1 MDKFPFLIGWNFR
14 NLHDKNDVFE
24 VLYKKSSINMQA
36 MGNSCLRSYDIAWT
50 QKVHERLFLYL
61 YEIDFIQKLLRKN
74 EKKLVWF
81 FNFMFRYKDDV
92 LSLNHSK
99 FWDYVDHIY
108 PIKHEI

>member
-1 MDKFPFLIGWNFR
+1 
-14 NLHDKNDVFE
+14 
-24 VLYKKSSINMQA
+24 MQA

-81 FNFMFRYKDDV
+81 FNFMFQTIPESFV
-92 LSLNHSK
+92 
-99 FWDYVDHIY
+99 
-108 PIKHEI
+108 PIESEIFEEIIKLWNVSNDNGQNLTNFVNDNQMNMLWRPYCDRDGLVYGV